1 MTKHHIAKLDGLA
14 DGAAVEAHVVIGGTP
29 VAVVC
34 GRLVQRRKAREAH
47 WIVQTA
53 HGDARIRIG
62 ELDRVKVTG
71 NCIEVEAEWRSF

>member
-1 MTKHHIAKLDGLA
+1 MTKHHIAKLDGLP
-14 DGAAVEAHVVIGGTP
+14 DGEAVEALVVIGGSP

-62 ELDRVKVTG
+62 ERDRVKMTG
-71 NCIEVEAEWRSF
+71 NCIEIEAEWRS